1 MASPATSR
9 KALVIRSLILAF
21 VLSVPSAT
29 PASAIQGGSTVSAAS
44 APWLVAVL
52 SRDKNGQEFICSGSV
67 IAAKWILTAAHCVT
81 EEADNSA
88 LSPSEIRVLGPGKSP
103 DIAGA
108 WERGIVPLAIYPS
121 FLYTYTEDWYPW
133 ADIALIELDQTVP
146 GAKILKLDAPTAKH
160 AAGTNV
166 RAYGWG
172 VINNSQANA
181 GSSART
187 VPLKVLA
194 NSGDA
199 TCRKWTV
206 SESNQGPSLVCAGS
220 TNSQAAICAGD
231 SGGPLVK
238 SGRVPVQIGITS
250 FAGGKACATY
260 NLPGQFV
267 RISTMRWWI
276 DSIMGRSS
284 VISQTPG
291 DYPWLYYSAAK
302 YLWDVKAYGS
312 SILMLASN
320 QDGDEREAAWAEKIF
335 ANSARQ
341 DFSFAAARN
350 GIDRLSLLQDESV
363 QDAAL
368 LSDGRPIW
376 STAETVGDSVLPNLF
391 STSADGE
398 GTYTDWFSGS
408 ALAERI
414 LGPGYV
420 NGWTF
425 DGRQLIATESGGAL
439 VAYEIYQGTTGDS
452 DIAVV
457 EWDST
462 GQLSTSFGG
471 DGWHRFGESGLKES
485 ALDVVLMADGSIAV
499 LGLEERSCA
508 VWKIS
513 RSGQP
518 DNTWGTNGKAK
529 FGNRDCIARG
539 ATSDAS
545 NGLYVVGADFAAT
558 SQSNSSAFLT
568 HLAGSGVVDKK
579 FGVNGYV
586 RVDTVGVDYLLDVCT
601 TPNGR
606 IVAVGQTSAS
616 SRRSYEGGVGS
627 VGLVVIVDQ
636 NGKRT
641 LKNLSGTTNVQLALG
656 GQNDYFVSADCLSD
670 STVVV
675 GGQSIILD
683 YDEKTVAFSVAVKMQ
698 IR

>member
-1 MASPATSR
+1 MSVPSTSR
-9 KALVIRSLILAF
+9 KTLVIRSLILAF
-21 VLSVPSAT
+21 VLSVPSAA
-29 PASAIQGGSTVSAAS
+29 PASAIQGGSTVSASS
-44 APWLVAVL
+44 APWLVAIL
-52 SRDKNGQEFICSGSV
+52 SREANGDEYSCSGSV

-160 AAGTNV
+160 AAGTNA

-206 SESNQGPSLVCAGS
+206 SESYQGPSLVCAGS
-220 TNSQAAICAGD
+220 TNSKAAICAGD

-238 SGRVPVQIGITS
+238 SGGVPVQIGITS
-250 FAGGKACATY
+250 FSGGKACATY

-267 RISTMRWWI
+267 RIATMRWWI
-276 DSIMGRSS
+276 DSIMGKSN

-291 DYPWLYYSAAK
+291 EDPWLYYSWAES
-302 YLWDVKAYGS
+302 LWDVKAHGS

-320 QDGDEREAAWAEKIF
+320 QDGDERETTWAEKIF

-341 DFSFAAARN
+341 DFSFAAARD
-350 GIDRLSLLQDESV
+350 GIFRLNLLQDEYV

-368 LSDGRPIW
+368 LSDGRPVW
-376 STAETVGDSVLPNLF
+376 STSQTVGDSALPNLL
-391 STSADGE
+391 STPADGGDGYTE
-398 GTYTDWFSGS
+398 WFGGAALAQRIVGSGYTD
-408 ALAERI
+408 
-414 LGPGYV
+414 
-420 NGWTF
+420 GWTF
-425 DGRQLIATESGGAL
+425 DGRQLITTESGGAL
-439 VAYEIYQGTTGDS
+439 VAYEIYQGTGDS

-457 EWDST
+457 EWDSS

-471 DGWHRFGESGLKES
+471 DGWYRFGEAGLEES
-485 ALDVVLMADGSIAV
+485 TYDLALMADGSIAV

-508 VWKIS
+508 VWKIL

-518 DNTWGTNGKAK
+518 DNTWGTNGKAQ

-545 NGLYVVGADFAAT
+545 NGLYVVGADYAAT

-568 HLAGSGVVDKK
+568 HLTSLGVVDKT

-586 RVDTVGVDYLLDVCT
+586 RVNTVGVDYLLDVCT
-601 TPNGR
+601 TPNSR
-606 IVAVGQTSAS
+606 VVAVGQSSAS
-616 SRRSYEGGVGS
+616 DRRSYEGGVGS
-627 VGLVVIVDQ
+627 VALVVIVDQ

-641 LKNLSGTTNVQLALG
+641 LDNLDGETNLQLALG

-670 STVVV
+670 NTVAV
-675 GGQSIILD
+675 GGQSMILD
-683 YDEKTVAFSVAVKMQ
+683 YDGETVAFSLVAKMQ